1 MLTQPY
7 IAYMRDAAGGIF
19 KVAWVLK
26 PGGLPLPFDT
36 AFGSSRYL
44 PDNDASYVEV
54 GEQRTT
60 EFVRSPI
67 RNVPDRVC
75 NACYVGD
82 ATWFTGTWPDDA
94 PPVVLADDSFAVD
107 CDGSCFM
114 CLKRVGLSADPT
126 FVVSNS
132 PLTADGTISLDWAD
146 VPAGYVLAGPVSGP
160 DDTPTFRAFASGTE
174 IIRVR
179 LTTPATTVP
188 LLAFTTTI
196 SFGSGSPAFSCSVPS
211 DMNKINPGMLCG
223 TFGARPDGF
232 VAKVDQAGNVGQLST
247 DSAGPA
253 TTTAVFTPFGYGWIE
268 QAMDADTGQ
277 LFDKPGGRSGTI
289 STGPAFEIS
298 TDPVNV
304 DVNSYGWLAQRGTTT
319 GGIPV
324 YDFVQDRSFRYSVP
338 PVGIQNQTT
347 SVTWDIFGSSGSP
360 TTINLNANV
369 NLLVW
374 NGTTLVNLFVG
385 GKVNPVLLNGPTCGN
400 VLANTTATF
409 ATVFQ
414 LVAVNAI
421 MGGFNLQNL
430 GPNTLRY
437 RLTATDAHGGPFSGT
452 GTLPSGTT
460 IGATDFMTSL
470 SFFSGS
476 IQSPCNSIT
485 FEVEDNSAGSH
496 TQYRCWWVAQGC

>member
-1 MLTQPY
+1 
-7 IAYMRDAAGGIF
+7 MRAFDGSTF
-19 KVAWVLK
+19 LVDWLFVDEDRPVLDIVT
-26 PGGLPLPFDT
+26 PFRSGRNDDFRPFDT
-36 AFGSSRYL
+36 DAIGEIPERYPAVSEHKIL
-44 PDNDASYVEV
+44 PARICPDCRV
-54 GEQRTT
+54 GLDEWWT
-60 EFVRSPI
+60 
-67 RNVPDRVC
+67 D
-75 NACYVGD
+75 G
-82 ATWFTGTWPDDA
+82 WPSDA
-94 PPVVLADDSFAVD
+94 PPVVLDADGFAE
-107 CDGSCFM
+107 GCFNPVPPVTS
-114 CLKRVGLSADPT
+114 VGLALPPQ
-126 FVVSNS
+126 FVVTGS
-132 PLTADGTISLDWAD
+132 PVTSIGVLSGDWRDIPEGKVLGRAPGAGTGQPDFFDLTTGT
-146 VPAGYVLAGPVSGP
+146 
-160 DDTPTFRAFASGTE
+160 T
-174 IIRVR
+174 IIPVR

-196 SFGSGSPAFSCSVPS
+196 SFGSGSPLFSCFSPA
-211 DMNKINPGMLCG
+211 DMKKINPGMLCG

-232 VAKVDQAGNVGQLST
+232 VAKLDQAGNVGQLST

-253 TTTAVFTPFGYGWIE
+253 TTTAVFTPFGYGWVE
-268 QAMDADTGQ
+268 QAMDPDTGQ
-277 LFDKPGGRSGTI
+277 LFDKPGGRSGTV

-304 DVNSYGWLAQRGTTT
+304 DVNSYGWLRSRGTST

-324 YDFVQDRSFRYSVP
+324 FDFVQDRSFRYSVP
-338 PVGIQNQTT
+338 PVGIQNQTS

-369 NLLVW
+369 NLMVW
-374 NGTTLVNLFVG
+374 NGSTLVNLFVG

-414 LVAVNAI
+414 ILATNAI
-421 MGGFNLQNL
+421 MGGFNLQNI

-437 RLTATDAHGGPFSGT
+437 RLTATDAHGGPFVGT

-496 TQYRCWWVAQGC
+496 TQYRCWWVATGC